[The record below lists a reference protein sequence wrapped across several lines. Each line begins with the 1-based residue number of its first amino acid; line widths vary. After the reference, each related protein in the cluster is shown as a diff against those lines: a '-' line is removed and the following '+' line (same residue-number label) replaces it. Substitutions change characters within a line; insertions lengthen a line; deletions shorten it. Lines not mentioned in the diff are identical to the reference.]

1 MTLHLL
7 KNPRD
12 PLALKTLAVVPPPQ
26 GSSAVVLLTDARDL
40 PSIPGVPIY
49 ALSDHPRPDKHTIGY
64 PQLVE
69 MIFHADKVIT
79 W

>member
-1 MTLHLL
+1 
-7 KNPRD
+7 
-12 PLALKTLAVVPPPQ
+12 V
-26 GSSAVVLLTDARDL
+26 RDL